1 MVYLGRAEGMNVAAV
16 SFPLIARFRQVLKWP
31 VWKSSDRKCPGR
43 YFAMRIIF
51 LNFACILTLLNIEG
65 PPDEKLEGLFS
76 DKSIIRYVASLWFTF
91 TNSPR
96 AIIFGDRDGYD

>member
-1 MVYLGRAEGMNVAAV
+1 
-16 SFPLIARFRQVLKWP
+16 
-31 VWKSSDRKCPGR
+31 
-43 YFAMRIIF
+43 MRIIF
-51 LNFACILTLLNIEG
+51 LNFACILTLFNIES

-96 AIIFGDRDGYD
+96 AIIFGDRDWYD